1 MLDVR
6 VYRAAFLPAVV
17 ALFVVAFSLT
27 DRPAGI
33 SSDLAADA
41 FNGVRAYGPADPPR
55 RDSLRELAASFPH
68 RRPGS
73 AGDRALAAR
82 VAGVF
87 GANGL
92 RVRIDSRRERTA
104 AGTAQLETVVGV
116 RPGLSSRR
124 IVVMAHRDAL
134 SSPAAAELSGTAAL
148 LELARVFKTRDLSAT
163 LVLVSGSGGGAGA
176 AEGPALAAA
185 AGGVGG
191 PVDALLILGDV
202 ASTHVRKPW
211 VVTWSNGGRM
221 APLGV
226 RRTVERAVRQ
236 EVGAQA
242 GGPRALGQWVRRAVP
257 LAVSEQGEPAAA
269 GLPAVLLQVSGEQGP
284 EAGQAV
290 DQSIMQEFGR
300 AALRAAT
307 ALDAGAGAGAEGAGA
322 RFAREPEGIVTL
334 RRLLPDWA
342 VRLLV
347 GTLLLPA
354 LLAAIDACFR
364 ARRRH
369 LALGRWLGWTAVLSV
384 PFALA
389 WAWTRLLGL
398 TGAVTAPPA
407 PVLPGVVPLQGA
419 AIAALVSAPVVL
431 VLAWL
436 VLRPPLVRA
445 LGLARSSASEGAA
458 AALGLVLSVLVALVW
473 LANPYAAA
481 LLVPAAHVWLFAA
494 APGAGEARAPRAV
507 AVAAGLALPALV
519 AVHYAL
525 ALDLGP
531 VGLAWLVFL
540 VVAGGH
546 VSVGAALALSAF
558 GGCLAGVVAVARTRR
573 RVAAHTGPEP
583 IVTRGP
589 SGYAGPGSL
598 GGTESALRR

>member
-6 VYRAAFLPAVV
+6 VYRAAFLPALV

-27 DRPAGI
+27 DRPAGV
-33 SSDLAADA
+33 SSRLATDA
-41 FNGVRAYGPADPPR
+41 FDGVRAYGPSDPPR
-55 RDSLRELAASFPH
+55 RDSLRELAAAYPH

-73 AGDRALAAR
+73 PGDRALAAR

-87 GANGL
+87 RANGL
-92 RVRIDSRRERTA
+92 RVQIGTKRGRTA
-104 AGTAQLETVVGV
+104 DGPADLETVVGV

-134 SSPAAAELSGTAAL
+134 SSPALAELSGTAAL
-148 LELARVFKTRDLSAT
+148 LELARVFKVRDLSAT
-163 LVLVSGSGGGAGA
+163 LVLVSTSGGSGGAAGA
-176 AEGPALAAA
+176 RDFAETAA
-185 AGGVGG
+185 G
-191 PVDALLILGDV
+191 PVDALLVLGDL
-202 ASTHVRKPW
+202 AGTGVRKPW
-211 VVTWSNGGRM
+211 VVPWSNGDRM
-221 APLGV
+221 APLGL

-242 GGPRALGQWVRRAVP
+242 GGPRAIGQWARRAFP
-257 LAVSEQGEPAAA
+257 LTVSEQGEPAAA
-269 GLPAVLLQVSGEQGP
+269 GLPAVLLGVSGERGP
-284 EAGQAV
+284 ASGQPV
-290 DQSIMQEFGR
+290 DQSILQEFGR

-307 ALDAGAGAGAEGAGA
+307 ALDTAAAAGDGDGSGA
-322 RFAREPEGIVTL
+322 FASEPDGIVTL
-334 RRLLPDWA
+334 RRLLPSWS

-347 GTLLLPA
+347 VTLLLPA
-354 LLAAIDACFR
+354 LLAAIDAFFR
-364 ARRRH
+364 ARRRR
-369 LALGRWLGWTAVLSV
+369 LPMGRWLGWTAVLAA

-398 TGAVTAPPA
+398 TGAVTAPGA
-407 PVLPGVVPLQGA
+407 PVLPGTVPLQGT
-419 AIAALVSAPVVL
+419 AIAALASVPLLL

-436 VLRPPLVRA
+436 TLRPALVRA
-445 LGLARSSASEGAA
+445 LGLERSPASEGAA

-473 LANPYAAA
+473 VANPYAAA
-481 LLVPAAHVWLFAA
+481 LLLPAAHVWLFAA
-494 APGAGEARAPRAV
+494 APSARGRRSPRVV

-525 ALDLGP
+525 ALGIGP
-531 VGLAWLVFL
+531 LGLAWLGFL
-540 VVAGGH
+540 AAAGGH
-546 VSVGAALALSAF
+546 VSPAAALSLAAF

-573 RVAAHTGPEP
+573 RVAARTAPEP

-589 SGYAGPGSL
+589 AGYAGPGSL

>member
-27 DRPAGI
+27 DRPAGL

-41 FNGVRAYGPADPPR
+41 FDGVRAFGPADPPR

-92 RVRIDSRRERTA
+92 RVRTESRSERTA
-104 AGTAQLETVVGV
+104 AGTAELQTVVGV

-163 LVLVSGSGGGAGA
+163 LVLVSSSGGSAGA
-176 AEGPALAAA
+176 AEGPALEAA
-185 AGGVGG
+185 AGGA
-191 PVDALLILGDV
+191 VDAMLILGDV

-211 VVTWSNGGRM
+211 VMGWSNGDQM
-221 APLGV
+221 APLGL

-236 EVGAQA
+236 EVGEQA
-242 GGPRALGQWVRRAVP
+242 GGPRAVGQWMRRAVP
-257 LAVSEQGEPAAA
+257 LTVSEQGEPAAA

-284 EAGQAV
+284 DARQAV
-290 DQSIMQEFGR
+290 DQSIMQELGR
-300 AALRAAT
+300 AALRATT
-307 ALDAGAGAGAEGAGA
+307 ALDAGAEGA
-322 RFAREPEGIVTL
+322 RFEREPEGIVTL
-334 RRLLPDWA
+334 RRLLPEWA

-347 GTLLLPA
+347 GTLLLPT

-364 ARRRH
+364 ARRRR
-369 LALGRWLGWTAVLSV
+369 LSLRRWLGWTAVLSV

-398 TGAVTAPPA
+398 TGAVNAPPA
-407 PVLPGVVPLQGA
+407 PVLPGSVPLRGW
-419 AIAALVSAPVVL
+419 AIAALVSAPLVL
-431 VLAWL
+431 VLAW
-436 VLRPPLVRA
+436 VFLRPALVRA
-445 LGLARSSASEGAA
+445 LGLARSPAGEGAA

-519 AVHYAL
+519 ALYYAL

-531 VGLAWLVFL
+531 VGLVWLGFL

-546 VSVGAALALSAF
+546 VSIAAALALSAF

-573 RVAAHTGPEP
+573 RVAAHTAPEP

-589 SGYAGPGSL
+589 GGYAGPGSL

>member
-27 DRPAGI
+27 DRPTGL
-33 SSDLAADA
+33 SSDLAPDA
-41 FNGVRAYGPADPPR
+41 FNAVRAFGPADPPR

-87 GANGL
+87 GANGF
-92 RVRIDSRRERTA
+92 RVRIRSHRSRTA
-104 AGTAQLETVVGV
+104 AGSADLQTVAGV

-124 IVVMAHRDAL
+124 IVVAAHRDAL
-134 SSPAAAELSGTAAL
+134 SSPAAPELSGTAAL

-163 LVLVSGSGGGAGA
+163 LVLVSSSGGHSGADQR
-176 AEGPALAAA
+176 EALTAA
-185 AGGVGG
+185 AGA
-191 PVDALLILGDV
+191 PVDALLMLGDL

-211 VVTWSNGGRM
+211 VLTWSNGART
-221 APLGV
+221 APLGL
-226 RRTVERAVRQ
+226 RRTIERAVRQ
-236 EVGAQA
+236 EVGSQA
-242 GGPRALGQWVRRAVP
+242 GGPRAIGQWARRAFP
-257 LAVSEQGEPAAA
+257 LTVSEQGEPAAA
-269 GLPAVLLQVSGEQGP
+269 GLPAVLLQVSGELGP
-284 EAGQAV
+284 EAGDEV
-290 DQSIMQEFGR
+290 DQSVMEEFGR
-300 AALRAAT
+300 AALRATT
-307 ALDAGAGAGAEGAGA
+307 ALETGTAGADAS
-322 RFAREPEGIVTL
+322 FADEPEGIVTL

-354 LLAAIDACFR
+354 LLAAVDAWFR
-364 ARRRH
+364 ARRRR
-369 LALGRWLGWTAVLSV
+369 LELGRWLGWAAALSV

-389 WAWTRLLGL
+389 WGWTRMLGL

-407 PVLPGVVPLQGA
+407 PVLPGAVALHGW
-419 AIAALVSAPVVL
+419 AIAALVSAPLVL
-431 VLAWL
+431 VLAWF
-436 VLRPPLVRA
+436 VLRPPLMHA
-445 LGLARSSASEGAA
+445 LGLGRSPAGEAAA
-458 AALGLVLSVLVALVW
+458 AALGLVLSVLVGLVW

-481 LLVPAAHVWLFAA
+481 VLLPAAHVWLFAA
-494 APGAGEARAPRAV
+494 APGAGGARTPRAV

-519 AVHYAL
+519 AFHYAL

-531 VGLAWLVFL
+531 IGLAWLGFL
-540 VVAGGH
+540 IVAGGH
-546 VSVGAALALSAF
+546 VSILSALALSAF
-558 GGCLAGVVAVARTRR
+558 GGCLAGVIAVARTRR
-573 RVAAHTGPEP
+573 RVAAQAPPEP

-589 SGYAGPGSL
+589 GGYAGPGSL